1 MKRGRGAMANTT
13 DYYALLGVDK
23 KADDAA
29 LKKAYRKAAVK
40 WHPDKHASKSEAEQK
55 KAEERFKEIAEAY
68 DVLSDPQK
76 RQIYDVY
83 GVEGL
88 KGGSGPADEA
98 YAEAAS
104 RRAGSTAGF
113 AGTAPGGGMRYEFR
127 GDPSEMFAQFFG
139 AGFARQRSA
148 GEGGLG
154 GMGDLFGGAGGARRE
169 GQRLQRPVVQ
179 VALGC
184 SLEDLYRGCTKKL
197 KITRKST
204 TLTRPAEK
212 VLEVPI
218 KPGFKAGT
226 KITFSGDGDEVAP
239 GVAQDIQVVV
249 REKSHAYFV
258 REGADLHLKHAIS
271 LADAVCGLPHLDV
284 RSLDAAA
291 RVLRVNFKGVAIT
304 PATSKVVAGEG
315 MPRRGGGK
323 GDLIITFDVRFPAA
337 PVDDPAKQA
346 ALRGALA

>member
-1 MKRGRGAMANTT
+1 MAPGQARVEAGGGAEEGRGAVQG
-13 DYYALLGVDK
+13 DRGGL
-23 KADDAA
+23 
-29 LKKAYRKAAVK
+29 RR
-40 WHPDKHASKSEAEQK
+40 AE
-55 KAEERFKEIAEAY
+55 RSAEA
-68 DVLSDPQK
+68 
-76 RQIYDVY
+76 RQMPRRLRRRAI
-83 GVEGL
+83 L
-88 KGGSGPADEA
+88 KGGSGPADEG
-98 YAEAAS
+98 YAAGRGPTP

-204 TLTRPAEK
+204 TLPRPAEK

-249 REKSHAYFV
+249 REKPTRPLRPRGRRPAPKARDLARGCGILWALSPRRAIARCGGARAAGQLQGRRHHAGDV
-258 REGADLHLKHAIS
+258 EGRRRRGA
-271 LADAVCGLPHLDV
+271 
-284 RSLDAAA
+284 
-291 RVLRVNFKGVAIT
+291 
-304 PATSKVVAGEG
+304 
-315 MPRRGGGK
+315 PRRGGGK
-323 GDLIITFDVRFPAA
+323 GDLVITFDVRFPSA
-337 PVDDPAKQA
+337 PVADPAKQA

>member
-1 MKRGRGAMANTT
+1 MKRGRGAMANNT

-40 WHPDKHASKSEAEQK
+40 WHPDKHASKPEAEQK
-55 KAEERFKEIAEAY
+55 AAEEKFKEIAEAY

-154 GMGDLFGGAGGARRE
+154 GLGDLFGEHCLIDKKADVTCVAVARCDVFRISRSE
-169 GQRLQRPVVQ
+169 L
-179 VALGC
+179 L
-184 SLEDLYRGCTKKL
+184 DLYEKFPEAKAEFAEYVLSTVL
-197 KITRKST
+197 KHKCQRYFSLRISGGDHPAST
-204 TLTRPAEK
+204 THGAEW
-212 VLEVPI
+212 
-218 KPGFKAGT
+218 A
-226 KITFSGDGDEVAP
+226 
-239 GVAQDIQVVV
+239 
-249 REKSHAYFV
+249 RW
-258 REGADLHLKHAIS
+258 
-271 LADAVCGLPHLDV
+271 
-284 RSLDAAA
+284 RS
-291 RVLRVNFKGVAIT
+291 
-304 PATSKVVAGEG
+304 ATSFSSV
-315 MPRRGGGK
+315 
-323 GDLIITFDVRFPAA
+323 
-337 PVDDPAKQA
+337 
-346 ALRGALA
+346 

>member
-1 MKRGRGAMANTT
+1 M
-13 DYYALLGVDK
+13 
-23 KADDAA
+23 
-29 LKKAYRKAAVK
+29 
-40 WHPDKHASKSEAEQK
+40 
-55 KAEERFKEIAEAY
+55 
-68 DVLSDPQK
+68 LSDPQK

-226 KITFSGDGDEVAP
+226 KPRGNQKSGAP
-239 GVAQDIQVVV
+239 RHRRDVVTA
-249 REKSHAYFV
+249 S
-258 REGADLHLKHAIS
+258 
-271 LADAVCGLPHLDV
+271 
-284 RSLDAAA
+284 A
-291 RVLRVNFKGVAIT
+291 RW
-304 PATSKVVAGEG
+304 
-315 MPRRGGGK
+315 RGGG
-323 GDLIITFDVRFPAA
+323 
-337 PVDDPAKQA
+337 PAKPNSLVDSTQA
-346 ALRGALA
+346 RRSPSAATATRWRPAWPRTSRSSSARSRTTASCARARTCTSSTRSRSRMRFVGSRTSTCDR

>member
-1 MKRGRGAMANTT
+1 MKRGRPMTS
-13 DYYALLGVDK
+13 YYELLGVDK

-204 TLTRPAEK
+204 TLKRPAEK

-226 KITFSGDGDEVAP
+226 KPCGNQTSGAP
-239 GVAQDIQVVV
+239 RHRRDVVTA
-249 REKSHAYFV
+249 S
-258 REGADLHLKHAIS
+258 
-271 LADAVCGLPHLDV
+271 
-284 RSLDAAA
+284 A
-291 RVLRVNFKGVAIT
+291 RW
-304 PATSKVVAGEG
+304 
-315 MPRRGGGK
+315 RGGG
-323 GDLIITFDVRFPAA
+323 
-337 PVDDPAKQA
+337 PAKPNSLVDSTQA
-346 ALRGALA
+346 RRSPSAATATRWRPAWPRTSRSSSARSRTTASSARARTCTSSTRSRSRMRFVGSRTSTCDR